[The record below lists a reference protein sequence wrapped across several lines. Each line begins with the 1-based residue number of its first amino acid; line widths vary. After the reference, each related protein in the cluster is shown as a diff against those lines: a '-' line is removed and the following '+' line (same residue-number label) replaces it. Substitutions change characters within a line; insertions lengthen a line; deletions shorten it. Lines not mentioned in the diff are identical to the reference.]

1 LACALAA
8 DTPTIIAKTLSPAIK
23 ARFIS
28 LPPFRQT
35 NATLFIGS
43 INNNKIKEADARGRP
58 IFLVLPRKI
67 FINARSFF
75 PPGTGRPARITAG
88 SAMWP
93 AAFSRE

>member
-1 LACALAA
+1 LAA

-28 LPPFRQT
+28 LPPFRQR

-43 INNNKIKEADARGRP
+43 INNNKIKEADARGRL

-67 FINARSFF
+67 FINARSFS
-75 PPGTGRPARITAG
+75 PAGTGRRRPR
-88 SAMWP
+88 
-93 AAFSRE
+93 